1 MTSNYQEETKR
12 YSFEKVS
19 SIQEIPH
26 LLDIQ
31 KGSFSEFLQKNVAS
45 EERNNI
51 GLQASFNN
59 IFPIEGAHGN
69 YMLEFKYYTIGEPR
83 YNVQECIDRGVSY
96 TVPLKVRLVLHVREE
111 DTEKGEY
118 STGIEQDVFFGN
130 IPNMT
135 QKGTFVF
142 NGAERIIVSQIQR
155 SPGVFF
161 DEGTHSSGNTIY
173 TARIIPKRGSWV
185 DFIVDHRDIIYT
197 VIDRRHKFPATIL
210 LRAFG
215 YETNEEILTLLNA
228 GERIDISTKKARK
241 EAQGRV
247 LADSLVDP
255 ETGEVV
261 YDLKDLQEV
270 DDEILEICEEHD
282 IQSLLVFTTEDD
294 IERQVFVSTFRK
306 DSATFDKES
315 ALYFLYK
322 NLRTGEPPNME
333 TAEKYIKRMFF
344 SPKKYDLGRVG
355 RYRMNEKFD
364 LDVPVEDKVLTKDDF
379 IEIVKHII
387 YMKKGDL
394 GPDDIDHLGN
404 RRVRT
409 ICEQMENQFNI
420 ALNRMSRTIKERMNL
435 RESENLTPQN
445 LINSRIITSVLNT
458 FFGTGQLSQYLE
470 QTNPLAETTHKRRTS
485 ALGPGGLT
493 RERAGFE
500 VRDVHYTHYGR
511 ICPIETPEGPNI
523 GLITSL
529 ASYAH
534 VNDLGFLETPYRKV
548 EKQNGKSRVTEE
560 VHYLSADDEDREMIA
575 QANSETNEDGYFVND
590 TVRCRIKGEVPV
602 VDQSEVT
609 YMDVSPQQLVS
620 ASSALIPF
628 LEHDDANRALMGSNM
643 QRQATP
649 LLFPEKPVVGTGMES
664 TIARDSYA
672 AIISPK
678 NGVVEEVDGAQITI
692 KSEEKEEIELDENEG
707 RETIKLEKYART
719 NQDSAVNQRPIVKE
733 GDKVKKGQVVADGC
747 STDQGELAL
756 GKNVMVA
763 YMSWGGYNF
772 EDAIIISERLV
783 KDDVFTSVHI
793 KEFELEVRDTK
804 RGREELTRE
813 IPNVSEE
820 ATKHLDKDG
829 IIREGARVSDND
841 IIIGKVTPKG
851 KTDPTPEEKLLR
863 AIFGDKASDVKDAS
877 KRGETGVEGIA
888 LRTKL
893 FQRKTRRTR
902 KKDKKKI
909 EQIRQRTS
917 ERHTALTKRRNE
929 ILIRLLKDKKARS
942 IKNLGRTKT
951 KVRAGTKLTE
961 KRLRNLNFDALSLES
976 DWSEDEETNK
986 KVKNLFNNY
995 FKISQNIDEE
1005 SERKI
1010 YKIKVGDDLQPG
1022 VIQLAKAYIADKKK
1036 IKVGDKMA
1044 GRHGNKGVI
1053 SIIVPEEDMPFTDD
1067 GTPIDIILNPLG
1079 VPSRMNLGQLY
1090 EAMLGMAGYEKGVD
1104 YETPVFNG
1112 ASYDEVKQE
1121 LRDAGLPENCKTILY
1136 DGKTGEAYDD
1146 EVLVG
1151 YTYMMKLHHLVDEK
1165 MHARSTG
1172 PYSLV
1177 TQQPLGGKA
1186 QFGGQRL
1193 GEMEVWALEAYGAAY
1208 TLQEML
1214 TIKSDDVEGRSRAYN
1229 SIVKGENI
1237 EKFGVP
1243 ESFNVLVRELQG
1255 LCIELD
1261 IK

>member
-1 MTSNYQEETKR
+1 MAIQTKEETKR
-12 YSFEKVS
+12 QSFRKVS
-19 SIQEIPH
+19 SIQEMPH

-31 KGSFSEFLQKNVAS
+31 KGSFQEFLQKNVPP
-45 EERNNI
+45 EERENI
-51 GLQASFNN
+51 GLHASFNN

-69 YMLEFKYYTIGEPR
+69 YMLEYKYYTIGESK

-96 TVPLKVRLVLHVREE
+96 EVPLKVRLVLHVREE
-111 DTEKGEY
+111 DADEGEY

-135 QKGTFVF
+135 DKGTFVF

-161 DEGTHSSGNTIY
+161 DEGTHSSGNTVY

-215 YETNEEILTLLNA
+215 YETNEDILTLLDA
-228 GERIDISTKKARK
+228 GERVNIEENPEEVK
-241 EAQGRV
+241 GRV

-261 YDLKDLQEV
+261 YDLKDLKEV
-270 DDEILEICEEHD
+270 DDEILEICEEHG
-282 IQSLLVFTTEDD
+282 IESVLVFTIDDD
-294 IERQVFVSTFRK
+294 IEKQVFIHTFRK

-333 TAEKYIKRMFF
+333 TAEKYVNRMFF

-355 RYRMNEKFD
+355 RYRMNEKFN
-364 LDVPVEDKVLTKDDF
+364 LDVPVEDSVLTKDDF

-387 YMKKGDL
+387 MMKTGEL

-420 ALNRMSRTIKERMNL
+420 ALKRMSRTIKERMNL

-445 LINSRIITSVLNT
+445 LVNSRIITSVLNT

-529 ASYAH
+529 ACYAE
-534 VNDLGFLETPYRKV
+534 VNELGFIETPYRKV
-548 EKQNGKSRVTEE
+548 VNDDGDSKVTDE
-560 VHYLSADDEDREMIA
+560 VHYLSADDEDRETVV
-575 QANSETNEDGYFVND
+575 QANVETDEEGHIVEDQL
-590 TVRCRIKGEVPV
+590 RARIKGEVPIV
-602 VDQSEVT
+602 EQEEIT
-609 YMDVSPQQLVS
+609 YMDVSPKQLVS
-620 ASSALIPF
+620 AASALIPF

-649 LLFPEKPVVGTGMES
+649 LLFPERPIVATGIES
-664 TIARDSYA
+664 TIAKDSQA
-672 AIISPK
+672 AVTSPK
-678 NGVVEEVDGAQITI
+678 NGVIEEVDASHLTI
-692 KSEEKEEIELDENEG
+692 KSTEREEIELDENEG
-707 RETIKLEKYART
+707 RETIQLEKYART
-719 NQDSAVNQRPIVKE
+719 NQDSTVNQRPLVDE
-733 GDKVKKGQVVADGC
+733 GDKVDEGEIIADGC
-747 STDQGELAL
+747 ATDQGELSL
-756 GKNVMVA
+756 GKNMLVA

-783 KDDVFTSVHI
+783 KEDVLTSVHI

-820 ATKHLDKDG
+820 STKHLDKNG
-829 IIREGARVSDND
+829 IVREGAKVSDND

-863 AIFGDKASDVKDAS
+863 AIFGEKASNVKNAS
-877 KRGETGVEGIA
+877 KRGEVGVEGTAI
-888 LRTKL
+888 RTKL
-893 FQRKTRRTR
+893 FQRKTRKTK

-909 EQIRQRTS
+909 EQIRRKS
-917 ERHTALTKRRNE
+917 AERHQNLTDRRNE
-929 ILIRLLKDKKARS
+929 ILIRLLKGKTAKS

-951 KVRAGTKLTE
+951 VVRAGTELTE
-961 KRLRNLNFDALSLES
+961 ERLRDLNFDSLSLES
-976 DWSEDEETNK
+976 DWTEDEETNE
-986 KVKNLFNNY
+986 KVHNLFDNY
-995 FKISQNIDEE
+995 FNLSQQIDEE
-1005 SERKI
+1005 AERKI

-1022 VIQLAKAYIADKKK
+1022 VLQLAKAYIADKKK
-1036 IKVGDKMA
+1036 IKVGDKLA

-1067 GTPIDIILNPLG
+1067 GTPIDIILDPLS

-1090 EAMLGMAGYEKGVD
+1090 EAMLGMAGYEKGTH

-1112 ASYDEVKQE
+1112 ATYDEVKEE
-1121 LRDAGLPENCKTILY
+1121 LNDAGLAEDCKTTLY

-1146 EVLVG
+1146 DILVG
-1151 YTYMMKLHHLVDEK
+1151 YTYILKLHHLVDEK

-1229 SIVKGENI
+1229 KIVKGENI
-1237 EKFGVP
+1237 ESFGVP

>member
-1 MTSNYQEETKR
+1 MTSNYKEETKR
-12 YSFEKVS
+12 HSFEKVS

-31 KGSFSEFLQKNVAS
+31 KGSFEEFLQKNVAP

-69 YMLEFKYYTIGEPR
+69 YMLEFKYYTVGEPR

-135 QKGTFVF
+135 KKGTFVF

-161 DEGTHSSGNTIY
+161 DEGKHSSGNTIY

-270 DDEILEICEEHD
+270 DDEILEICKEHD

-379 IEIVKHII
+379 IEIVIHII
-387 YMKKGDL
+387 DMKKGNL

-409 ICEQMENQFNI
+409 ISEQMENQFNI

-548 EKQNGKSRVTEE
+548 EKQNGKTRVTEE
-560 VHYLSADDEDREMIA
+560 VHFLSADDEDREMIA

-643 QRQATP
+643 QRQ
-649 LLFPEKPVVGTGMES
+649 
-664 TIARDSYA
+664 
-672 AIISPK
+672 
-678 NGVVEEVDGAQITI
+678 
-692 KSEEKEEIELDENEG
+692 
-707 RETIKLEKYART
+707 
-719 NQDSAVNQRPIVKE
+719 
-733 GDKVKKGQVVADGC
+733 
-747 STDQGELAL
+747 
-756 GKNVMVA
+756 
-763 YMSWGGYNF
+763 
-772 EDAIIISERLV
+772 
-783 KDDVFTSVHI
+783 
-793 KEFELEVRDTK
+793 
-804 RGREELTRE
+804 
-813 IPNVSEE
+813 
-820 ATKHLDKDG
+820 
-829 IIREGARVSDND
+829 
-841 IIIGKVTPKG
+841 
-851 KTDPTPEEKLLR
+851 
-863 AIFGDKASDVKDAS
+863 
-877 KRGETGVEGIA
+877 
-888 LRTKL
+888 
-893 FQRKTRRTR
+893 
-902 KKDKKKI
+902 
-909 EQIRQRTS
+909 
-917 ERHTALTKRRNE
+917 
-929 ILIRLLKDKKARS
+929 
-942 IKNLGRTKT
+942 
-951 KVRAGTKLTE
+951 
-961 KRLRNLNFDALSLES
+961 
-976 DWSEDEETNK
+976 
-986 KVKNLFNNY
+986 
-995 FKISQNIDEE
+995 
-1005 SERKI
+1005 
-1010 YKIKVGDDLQPG
+1010 
-1022 VIQLAKAYIADKKK
+1022 
-1036 IKVGDKMA
+1036 
-1044 GRHGNKGVI
+1044 
-1053 SIIVPEEDMPFTDD
+1053 
-1067 GTPIDIILNPLG
+1067 
-1079 VPSRMNLGQLY
+1079 
-1090 EAMLGMAGYEKGVD
+1090 
-1104 YETPVFNG
+1104 
-1112 ASYDEVKQE
+1112 
-1121 LRDAGLPENCKTILY
+1121 
-1136 DGKTGEAYDD
+1136 
-1146 EVLVG
+1146 
-1151 YTYMMKLHHLVDEK
+1151 
-1165 MHARSTG
+1165 
-1172 PYSLV
+1172 
-1177 TQQPLGGKA
+1177 
-1186 QFGGQRL
+1186 
-1193 GEMEVWALEAYGAAY
+1193 
-1208 TLQEML
+1208 
-1214 TIKSDDVEGRSRAYN
+1214 
-1229 SIVKGENI
+1229 
-1237 EKFGVP
+1237 
-1243 ESFNVLVRELQG
+1243 
-1255 LCIELD
+1255 
-1261 IK
+1261 